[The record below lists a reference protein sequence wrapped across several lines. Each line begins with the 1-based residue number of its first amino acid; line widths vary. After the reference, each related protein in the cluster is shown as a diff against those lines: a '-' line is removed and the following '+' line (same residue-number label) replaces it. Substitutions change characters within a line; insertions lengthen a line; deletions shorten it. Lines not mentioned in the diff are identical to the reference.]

1 MGREEIFFQLLQ
13 IAVGT
18 KCIDTFRLSE
28 KNWRYCFKQAYQQSL
43 LATLFPI
50 VQKYMYDESGKR
62 ISPLFS
68 EWLATAH
75 KASERN
81 KFMNK
86 KAGELTDIFR
96 SWGYRSCV
104 LKGQGVA
111 TLYPYP
117 EFRQSGD
124 IDLWVDGRQKDVVTC
139 LRKNLIYIDHIDYV
153 HSAVGIFKDVAVEVH
168 FRPSRM
174 YNPVTNL
181 RLQRFFKRNADSQF
195 SNNNTELKFAYPTIA
210 FNLVYSLIHINRHI
224 FEEGIGLRQLMDYFY
239 ILKHSTSEERI
250 VAFEELKRLNLKK
263 FTGAIMYILQE
274 VFAIEQD
281 YMLCT
286 PNIKEGEFLLEE
298 IMRGGNFGRFDSRNQ
313 EQYVNNRLKR
323 GFYNT
328 KRNLRYLKHYPSEV
342 IWIVPW
348 KLWHWCWRKWK
359 GYL

>member
-1 MGREEIFFQLLQ
+1 MTNSFFHLLRMT
-13 IAVGT
+13 VG
-18 KCIDTFRLSE
+18 SE
-28 KNWRYCFKQAYQQSL
+28 PMNEVHLNASSWAECFYQAKKQSL
-43 LATLFPI
+43 VGVLFPI
-50 VQKYMYDESGKR
+50 AQRFMYDEEGKR
-62 ISPLFS
+62 INPLFS
-68 EWLATAH
+68 QWLAATLQT
-75 KASERN
+75 SERN

-111 TLYPYP
+111 TLYPSP
-117 EFRQSGD
+117 ELRQSGD
-124 IDLWVDGRQKDVVTC
+124 IDLWVEGRQKDIVSC
-139 LRKNLIYIDHIDYV
+139 LRENMIRIDNIDYV
-153 HSAVGIFKDVAVEVH
+153 HSSVGILRDTAVEIH
-168 FRPSRM
+168 FRPSWM
-174 YNPVTNL
+174 YNPLTNW

-195 SNNNTELKFAYPTIA
+195 TNNNTELKFAYPTIA

-239 ILKHSTSEERI
+239 FLKHSTSEERI
-250 VAFEELKRLNLKK
+250 VAFEELKRLNLMK

-348 KLWHWCWRKWK
+348 KLWHWCWRKWE